1 MFLAFDDNSCDEQG
15 VREVPKESVIAT
27 WNACL
32 TGVDDAWVAFE
43 SEWPDMAI
51 ISEDKDELNR
61 WLKALSENGKVSDT
75 QENMC
80 WALAETEEEALDL
93 LREEIA
99 KYD

>member
-15 VREVPKESVIAT
+15 IREVSKDAVIAT

-32 TGVDDAWVAFE
+32 TGVDDAWVEFE
-43 SEWPDMAI
+43 SQWPDMAI
-51 ISEDKDELNR
+51 ISEDKDQLNN
-61 WLKALSENGKVSDT
+61 WLKALSESGKVSDT
-75 QENMC
+75 EENMC

-93 LREEIA
+93 LRDEIA